1 MTTAALVAALDE
13 AAAMAAVLAAR
24 APGAPPDVRAATPE
38 AVHALLARLLVAASG
53 APEVAA
59 ALRDVPAGRALLR
72 FTDVPLALAFTAGE
86 GRLSAEA
93 ADVKGAGP
101 KVDASA
107 ATWLG
112 LIGGTLKP
120 WLAFTRG
127 LVVCRAGLGEL
138 RWLQLVAERLQ
149 RAYADA
155 RSGSAAKNE
164 STSPERGTGRS
175 PGLD

>member
-1 MTTAALVAALDE
+1 MTTAALLAALDE
-13 AAAMAAVLAAR
+13 AAAMAAAMLAAM
-24 APGAPPDVRAATPE
+24 APGPPPDVRAATPE
-38 AVHALLARLLVAASG
+38 AVHALLTRLLAAASG

-59 ALRDVPAGRALLR
+59 ALGDVPAGRALLR
-72 FTDVPLALAFTAGE
+72 FTDAPLALAFAAGE
-86 GRLSAEA
+86 GRLSAEP
-93 ADVKGAGP
+93 ADPKGAGP

-138 RWLQLVAERLQ
+138 RWLQQVAERLQ

-155 RSGSAAKNE
+155 RSAPPAG
-164 STSPERGTGRS
+164 
-175 PGLD
+175 D